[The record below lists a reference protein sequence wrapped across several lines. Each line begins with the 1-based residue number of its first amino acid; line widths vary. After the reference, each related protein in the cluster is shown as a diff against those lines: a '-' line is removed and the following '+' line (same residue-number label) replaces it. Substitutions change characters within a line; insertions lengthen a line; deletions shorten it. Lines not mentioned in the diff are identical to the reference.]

1 MTIDEL
7 LSCFKRRVLNTK
19 TNNMIIIVNDI
30 EELVDNIPNITSL
43 DNYNGIDN
51 ALNIKI
57 DLSKI
62 NLNSILTYSLNYLKD
77 KNLIDDSL
85 EYRLPFNNKFDI
97 NKFRIILQNNNIMVQ
112 LFFYNIERLS
122 IEEQKLFNELYYYN
136 SYDNNCFNIITL
148 AKKDFKT
155 YSLNQDRM
163 LDDRENY
170 QKYRI
175 IKSKM
180 LIKGVGSH
188 ERK

>member
-1 MTIDEL
+1 
-7 LSCFKRRVLNTK
+7 
-19 TNNMIIIVNDI
+19 
-30 EELVDNIPNITSL
+30 
-43 DNYNGIDN
+43 
-51 ALNIKI
+51 
-57 DLSKI
+57 
-62 NLNSILTYSLNYLKD
+62 
-77 KNLIDDSL
+77 
-85 EYRLPFNNKFDI
+85 
-97 NKFRIILQNNNIMVQ
+97 MVQ

-180 LIKGVGSH
+180 LIKGVGSY

>member
-19 TNNMIIIVNDI
+19 TNNMIIIANDI
-30 EELVDNIPNITSL
+30 EELVDNIPDITSL

-57 DLSKI
+57 DLAKI
-62 NLNSILTYSLNYLKD
+62 NLNSILTYSLKYLKD
-77 KNLIDDSL
+77 KNLIDNSL
-85 EYRLPFNNKFDI
+85 EYRLPFNSKFDI
-97 NKFRIILQNNNIMVQ
+97 NKFRIILQNNNRMVQ

-136 SYDNNCFNIITL
+136 SYDNNYFNIITL

-170 QKYRI
+170 QRCEI
-175 IKSKM
+175 IKPYILAKQQEQ
-180 LIKGVGSH
+180 H
-188 ERK
+188 